1 MLALDSGDKI
11 RGDASAANV
20 VDYTINGISGSVIT
34 QLADGQLPAAEGDLF
49 TAGAAVA
56 VASITLCNT
65 DSART
70 VNLYL
75 QPSGGTS
82 RRIIAKDT
90 SLGVGN
96 SLHFSGDKVTIL
108 SPSGGLVTTHEAHTL
123 GGAAHDADTLANLN
137 TKVSDATLDDS
148 SASRTPNAH
157 KNSHVNS
164 DSIRDATA
172 SLKGLATAAQITKL
186 DGIETGATVY
196 PAAGEQAFLDTD
208 LTKLDGIEA
217 GATLYPGAGEQAFLD
232 ADHSKLD
239 AIEAS
244 ADVTDATNVAA
255 ADAVMEA
262 DFNAQ
267 TILRAITNDT
277 PTALTVGEQ
286 TVVGRITGGNIVALT
301 VAQLITLAL
310 SAALPENVG
319 IILDAALSADQKWS
333 GIVEAGVAGVTVN
346 FGDLLYHD
354 VTAGE
359 WLLAK
364 ANVAA
369 TSKGKLGINITI
381 AEAGDGDSIMVLL
394 WGKVRSDA
402 DYAFT
407 VDAPVFI
414 SAATAGDMTSTVPTG
429 TTDFVVRIVGYGN
442 TADELFFCPDNTYL
456 ELA

>member
-1 MLALDSGDKI
+1 MIALDNGDKV
-11 RGDASAANV
+11 RGDASAAAV

-34 QLADGQLPAAEGDLF
+34 QLADGQLPAAESDLY

-65 DSART
+65 DASART
-70 VNLYL
+70 VNLSL

-90 SLGVGN
+90 SLGVGY
-96 SLHFSGDKVTIL
+96 SLHFSGDKVSIL
-108 SPSGGLVTTHEAHTL
+108 SPSGGLVTIYEAHTL
-123 GGAAHDADTLANLN
+123 GGAAHNADTLANLN

-148 SASRTPNAH
+148 STSRTPNAH
-157 KNSHVNS
+157 KGSHVNS
-164 DSIRDATA
+164 DSIRNATG
-172 SLKGLATAAQITKL
+172 SLKGLATATQITKL
-186 DGIETGATVY
+186 N
-196 PAAGEQAFLDTD
+196 
-208 LTKLDGIEA
+208 GIEA
-217 GATLYPGAGEQAFLD
+217 GAQLTNTARVNAAG
-232 ADHSKLD
+232 
-239 AIEAS
+239 
-244 ADVTDATNVAA
+244 
-255 ADAVMEA
+255 AVMEA
-262 DFNAQ
+262 DYGAQ
-267 TILRAITNDT
+267 SILQATSDNT
-277 PTALTVGEQ
+277 PEVLAVGEG

-319 IILDAALSADQKWS
+319 IILDAAVSADEKWS

-354 VTAGE
+354 VTTGE

-364 ANVAA
+364 ADVAA

-414 SAATAGDMTSTVPTG
+414 SAATAGDMTSTAPTG

-442 TADELFFCPDNTYL
+442 TADEMYFCPDNTYL